1 MTKNLVSIIVP
12 VYNAKPYLE
21 RCIDSIQKQLYD
33 NIEIILV
40 DDGSEDGSGDICDA
54 YKKKDARIKVIH
66 KENGGN
72 TSARRMG
79 MRCAKGEYSVFVDAD
94 DYIGLSYVSDMV
106 TAIKDADIV
115 CANVKKVFPYG
126 EISIK
131 SKIHAGTYLYND
143 ENIITN
149 MFYYKETNEFG
160 VLPYLCAKLYK
171 TDFIAKGMQTID
183 DRIQYAEDRILM
195 FWSMMNAQKIVF
207 IESEQYHYLIHEES
221 LCTSTD
227 EQFLT
232 KLTCFFSCTKK
243 LFEQHEKKEHL
254 LRQLDRYM
262 VDSVI
267 YGLNRKI
274 GLSQSNLVP
283 RYYCQIDKLP
293 EGSRIV
299 LYGAGNVGRD
309 FYKQFQ
315 RMQERKIVLW
325 VDTNDRKYRE
335 EGLDVMPVDAIENGS
350 FDYILIAVLH
360 ENVVQN
366 IKVNLKKHKID
377 EKKLCW
383 IEPQKIF

>member
-1 MTKNLVSIIVP
+1 
-12 VYNAKPYLE
+12 
-21 RCIDSIQKQLYD
+21 
-33 NIEIILV
+33 
-40 DDGSEDGSGDICDA
+40 
-54 YKKKDARIKVIH
+54 
-66 KENGGN
+66 
-72 TSARRMG
+72 
-79 MRCAKGEYSVFVDAD
+79 
-94 DYIGLSYVSDMV
+94 
-106 TAIKDADIV
+106 
-115 CANVKKVFPYG
+115 
-126 EISIK
+126 
-131 SKIHAGTYLYND
+131 
-143 ENIITN
+143 
-149 MFYYKETNEFG
+149 
-160 VLPYLCAKLYK
+160 
-171 TDFIAKGMQTID
+171 
-183 DRIQYAEDRILM
+183 M

-232 KLTCFFSCTKK
+232 KMTCFFSYTKK

-315 RMQERKIVLW
+315 RIQERKIVLW

-360 ENVVQN
+360 ENVVRN
-366 IKVNLKKHKID
+366 IKMNLKKHKID